1 MQNCVRICKVPEVE
15 AEDVEH
21 PSEVQKRRRM
31 KVQSEVNLEDL
42 LVEFSTEKYCQKRA
56 RKTNFKDKINHNF
69 STPNNSF
76 YFYTSFLLAKE
87 IRKRL
92 QSEKLNLNL
101 YLFYW
106 KNRPVIVVQEERLIR
121 SRG

>member
-42 LVEFSTEKYCQKRA
+42 LVEFSSEKYRQKRP
-56 RKTNFKDKINHNF
+56 RKTNFKDKIITIF
-69 STPNNSF
+69 QPQTTLFAST
-76 YFYTSFLLAKE
+76 
-87 IRKRL
+87 
-92 QSEKLNLNL
+92 
-101 YLFYW
+101 LFC
-106 KNRPVIVVQEERLIR
+106 
-121 SRG
+121 